1 VIDLRSDWV
10 QRPTERMWE
19 AMRAADPADLGRLE
33 RRAADLLG
41 KEAAAWTPTCTAA
54 NLAALLVL
62 CEPGDRVAVAADA
75 HVLTTEE
82 MGITHLARLE
92 PVPLASDADLV
103 WLENTHTRSGGTV
116 LDERET
122 AALAGRARR
131 AHLDGARLP
140 NAAAALGVDL
150 AALAAP
156 VDTVA
161 LSLNKAL
168 GAPVGAVLA
177 GAEEVVAE
185 ARVHL
190 HRLGAGSLHQAH
202 VLAAAGLV
210 ALERVGDA
218 GADNR
223 RAAELAELLARIDG
237 LTVEPPPTNLVFLA
251 ADGLTADE
259 LLDRLEREGVLG
271 FRRDDRRVR
280 LALHAGA
287 SDDDVRAAA
296 AAVRRALG

>member
-1 VIDLRSDWV
+1 MIDLRSDWV

-156 VDTVA
+156 V
-161 LSLNKAL
+161 
-168 GAPVGAVLA
+168 GAVLA